1 MRDMDTIHELAA
13 ADLRTLADALR
24 MGRLSAPFS
33 AVGIQRYCPNGDAAA
48 VADMLQKLAHE
59 GATPGAIGMML
70 ALLADGKVPSH
81 ATDDVVD
88 LVWTGPE
95 APEAP
100 SRDTGVVVRELF
112 TAAREHV
119 LVAGYAVYQG
129 KEVFR
134 TLAERMDTSPE
145 LKVEMFLDIQRGYN
159 DTTIAEDLVR
169 RFVDRFGTKEWPGK
183 RMPDIYYDPRALEM
197 DKTRKAAL
205 HAKCVVVDR
214 SVAFVSSA
222 NFTEA
227 AQNRNIEV
235 GALIKSPSY
244 AARLV
249 HHFHALAMARLLVG
263 IPGSN
268 TGLFAGKIGAERQ
281 E

>member
-1 MRDMDTIHELAA
+1 MDSIHDLAA
-13 ADLRTLADALR
+13 ADLRTLADTLR

-33 AVGIQRYCPNGDAAA
+33 AVGIQRYCPNGDAA
-48 VADMLQKLAHE
+48 VIADTLQRLSDE
-59 GATPGAIGMML
+59 GATPCAIAMML
-70 ALLADGKVPSH
+70 AMLADGKAPSR

-95 APEAP
+95 APETP

-112 TAAREHV
+112 TAAHEHV

-134 TLAERMDTSPE
+134 ALAERMDASPE
-145 LKVEMFLDIQRGYN
+145 LKVEMYLDIQRGHK
-159 DTTIAEDLVR
+159 DTTIADDLVR
-169 RFVDRFGTKEWPGK
+169 RFADRFKTKEWPGK
-183 RMPDIYYDPRALEM
+183 RMPDIYYDTRALEL
-197 DKTRKAAL
+197 DRTKKAAL

-249 HHFHALAMARLLVG
+249 HHFQALTTAGLLKRLSGLNGVPN
-263 IPGSN
+263 PGHP
-268 TGLFAGKIGAERQ
+268 
-281 E
+281 

>member
-1 MRDMDTIHELAA
+1 MRIMDSIHDLAA

-33 AVGIQRYCPNGDAAA
+33 ALGIQRYCPNGDTTTIAET
-48 VADMLQKLAHE
+48 LQKLSDT
-59 GATPGAIGMML
+59 GATPGSIAMML
-70 ALLADGKVPSH
+70 AILADGKTPNR

-119 LVAGYAVYQG
+119 LVAGYAVYKG

-134 TLAERMDTSPE
+134 ALAERMEARPE
-145 LKVEMFLDIQRGYN
+145 LKVEMFLDIQRGRG

-169 RFVDRFGTKEWPGK
+169 RFADRFKTKEWPGQ

-197 DKTRKAAL
+197 DRTKKAAL
-205 HAKCVVVDR
+205 HAKCVVVDH

-249 HHFHALAMARLLVG
+249 HHFQALAAAGLLN
-263 IPGSN
+263 SLA
-268 TGLFAGKIGAERQ
+268 T
-281 E
+281 

>member
-1 MRDMDTIHELAA
+1 MTALNDLSAS
-13 ADLRTLADALR
+13 DLRTLSSTLQ
-24 MGRLSAPFS
+24 MGRLKPPFT
-33 AVGIQRYCPNGDAAA
+33 AMGIQRYCPNGEAAT
-48 VADMLQKLAHE
+48 VAAMLQSLADA
-59 GATPGAIGMML
+59 GTTPEALALML
-70 ALLADGKVPSH
+70 NLLADSKTPGN
-81 ATDDVVD
+81 TDDLVD

-112 TAAREHV
+112 QSALEHI

-134 TLAERMDTSPE
+134 TLAAQMDAHPE
-145 LKVEMFLDIQRGYN
+145 LSVEMFLDIQRGYK
-159 DTTIAEDLVR
+159 DTTIAKDLVR
-169 RFVDRFGTKEWPGK
+169 RFAHRFKTEQWPGK
-183 RMPDIYYDPRALEM
+183 RLPDLYYDPRALEM
-197 DKTRKAAL
+197 DPKQKAAL

-214 SVAFVSSA
+214 SVALVSSA

-235 GALIKSPSY
+235 GALIKSPVY

-249 HHFHALAMARLLVG
+249 HHFHALRAAGLLLPVPG
-263 IPGSN
+263 IKSN
-268 TGLFAGKIGAERQ
+268 SQSKE
-281 E
+281 

>member
-1 MRDMDTIHELAA
+1 MDSIHDLAA
-13 ADLRTLADALR
+13 TDLRTLADTLR

-33 AVGIQRYCPNGDAAA
+33 AVGLQRFCLNGDAAA
-48 VADMLQKLAHE
+48 IADTLQKLADE
-59 GATPGAIGMML
+59 GATSGAIAMML
-70 ALLADGKVPSH
+70 AMLADGKAPSR
-81 ATDDVVD
+81 ATDGIVD

-112 TAAREHV
+112 TAAHEHV

-134 TLAERMDTSPE
+134 ALAERMDACPV
-145 LKVEMFLDIQRGYN
+145 LKVEMFLDIQRGYK

-169 RFVDRFGTKEWPGK
+169 RFTDRFRTKEWPGK

-197 DKTRKAAL
+197 DPMKKAAL

-235 GALIKSPSY
+235 GALIKSSSY

-249 HHFHALAMARLLVG
+249 HHFQALAAAGLLHA
-263 IPGSN
+263 IPGLNVNLSAD
-268 TGLFAGKIGAERQ
+268 TKHS
-281 E
+281 

>member
-1 MRDMDTIHELAA
+1 MRIMDSIHDLAA

-24 MGRLSAPFS
+24 MGRMSAPFS
-33 AVGIQRYCPNGDAAA
+33 AVGIQRYCPNGDATAIA
-48 VADMLQKLAHE
+48 ETLQKLSDT
-59 GATPGAIGMML
+59 GATSGSIAMML
-70 ALLADGKVPSH
+70 AILADGKTPSH
-81 ATDDVVD
+81 ASDDVVD

-100 SRDTGVVVRELF
+100 SRDTGVVLRELF

-134 TLAERMDTSPE
+134 ALAERMDACPE
-145 LKVEMFLDIQRGYN
+145 LKVEMFLDIQRGHG
-159 DTTIAEDLVR
+159 DTTIAENLVR
-169 RFVDRFGTKEWPGK
+169 RFVDRFKTKEWPGQ

-197 DKTRKAAL
+197 DRTKKAAL

-249 HHFHALAMARLLVG
+249 HHFQALAAAGLLYRVPGLG
-263 IPGSN
+263 IEIHR
-268 TGLFAGKIGAERQ
+268 KEM
-281 E
+281 

>member
-1 MRDMDTIHELAA
+1 MDSIHDLAA

-33 AVGIQRYCPNGDAAA
+33 AVGIQRYCPNGDTAA
-48 VADMLQKLAHE
+48 LACTIQGLTDE
-59 GATPGAIGMML
+59 GATPSAVAMML
-70 ALLADGKVPSH
+70 AMLADGKAPSH

-112 TAAREHV
+112 MSAREYV

-134 TLAERMDTSPE
+134 ALAERMDACPE
-145 LKVEMFLDIQRGYN
+145 LKVEMFLDIQRGHG
-159 DTTIAEDLVR
+159 DTTISEELVQ
-169 RFVDRFGTKEWPGK
+169 RFAQRFRMKEWPGQ

-197 DKTRKAAL
+197 DRTKKAAL

-249 HHFHALAMARLLVG
+249 HHFQALAAAGLLCP
-263 IPGSN
+263 IPHQ
-268 TGLFAGKIGAERQ
+268 IGA
-281 E
+281 